1 MKTEGRAYTLID
13 VKSFSE
19 DDRVI
24 EGIASTPRPDRVGDV
39 VESKGAVWSTPMPL
53 LLDHNHGEQV
63 GHVEFAK
70 ADDGKITFR
79 ARIAKV
85 MEPGLVKDLTD
96 KAWHL
101 VKYRLRAA
109 VSIGFRGLDGE
120 VDILKTGGIHFKK
133 WEWLELSLVSVPAQA
148 DAVIYGAKSFSDN
161 DAFSA
166 IKSLDRAA
174 MAKAGVDPQEYA
186 EPPAASGNGD
196 AAKAKARP
204 GVVRLSSARD
214 RAKPFVI
221 NKVHR

>member
-19 DDRVI
+19 EERVI
-24 EGIASTPRPDRVGDV
+24 EGIASTPRADRQGDV
-39 VESKGAVWSTPMPL
+39 VESKGAVFVTPMPL
-53 LLDHNHGEQV
+53 LLDHIHSQQV

-70 ADDGKITFR
+70 ADDGQITFR
-79 ARIAKV
+79 ARITKV
-85 MEPGLVKDLTD
+85 TEPGEVKDLTD

-109 VSIGFRGLDGE
+109 VSIGFRALE
-120 VDILKTGGIHFKK
+120 GGVELMKSGGYRFKS

-148 DAVIYGAKSFSDN
+148 DAVIYGAKSFN
-161 DAFSA
+161 DDAAFSA
-166 IKSLDRAA
+166 IKSFDAQHR
-174 MAKAGVDPQEYA
+174 
-186 EPPAASGNGD
+186 AASGHEVL
-196 AAKAKARP
+196 APKADKPKRLPVVKLSAPAR
-204 GVVRLSSARD
+204 V